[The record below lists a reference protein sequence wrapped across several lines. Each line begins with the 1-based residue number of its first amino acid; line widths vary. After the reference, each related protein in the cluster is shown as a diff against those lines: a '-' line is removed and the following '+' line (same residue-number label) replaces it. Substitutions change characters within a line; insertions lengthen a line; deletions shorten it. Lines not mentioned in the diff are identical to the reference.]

1 MNEYSEKLLKT
12 QKEWEKRAK
21 SIKSPEELA
30 EFAEELLEKADSYEL
45 CCYATTYMAL
55 AGSYLISNTLGITN
69 WQASSAM
76 WLFIKNWN
84 FKDNK
89 LGLKLLD
96 YDLLLY
102 PQYKNYFDKT
112 ITSKQFKE
120 LQKIAE
126 KRLEDNTIEPHPDV
140 KKHWESIIVGK
151 VPFGFKIKD
160 DGSD

>member
-30 EFAEELLEKADSYEL
+30 EFAEELLEKACSYEL
-45 CCYATTYMAL
+45 CCYAAAYMAL
-55 AGSYLISNTLGITN
+55 AGSYLIYNTLGITN

-84 FKDNK
+84 FKNNK

-112 ITSKQFKE
+112 ITSEQFKE

-126 KRLEDNTIEPHPDV
+126 KRLEDNTIKPHPDV